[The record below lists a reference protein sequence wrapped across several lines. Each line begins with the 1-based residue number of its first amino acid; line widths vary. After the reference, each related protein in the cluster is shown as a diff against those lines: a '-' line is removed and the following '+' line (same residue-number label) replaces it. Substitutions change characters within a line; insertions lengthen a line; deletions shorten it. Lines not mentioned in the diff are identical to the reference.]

1 MSTSSGTTKTPTLL
15 EMLQAGVH
23 FGHMKSKWHPKMA
36 QFIFTT
42 RNDIHIIN
50 LEETTKRL
58 EAACAHMEEL
68 GERGGLVLFCG
79 TKKQAVAVIE
89 SAAQRI
95 GMPWVTKRWLGGTLT
110 NFAILHK
117 LVQQYITLKNTLS
130 SDQRNRYT
138 KKEQLMLERKMEKLN
153 IDVGGLVALTRKP
166 DVIVMVD
173 VKRERTAIRE
183 ARKTNTPVIAMTDTN
198 TNPDKVTY
206 PIPANDDALR
216 SIEMIVNLL
225 ADAYQEGKERVA
237 TAPVN
242 A

>member
-1 MSTSSGTTKTPTLL
+1 MSQATSMTKTPTLL
-15 EMLQAGVH
+15 DMLQAGVH

-50 LEETTKRL
+50 LEETAKRL
-58 EAACAHMEEL
+58 EAACLHMQEL
-68 GERGGLVLFCG
+68 GARGGLVLFCG

-110 NFAILHK
+110 NFSILHK
-117 LVQQYITLKNTLS
+117 LVQQYMSLKTTLS

-153 IDVGGLVALTRKP
+153 MDVGGLVALTRKP

-225 ADAYQEGKERVA
+225 ADAYQEGKETVT
-237 TAPVN
+237 TAPTV
-242 A
+242 

>member
-1 MSTSSGTTKTPTLL
+1 MSHLSGMTKTPTLL
-15 EMLQAGVH
+15 DMLQAGVH

-50 LEETTKRL
+50 LEETAKRL
-58 EAACAHMEEL
+58 EVACLHMQEL
-68 GERGGLVLFCG
+68 GARGGLVLFCG

-117 LVQQYITLKNTLS
+117 LVQQYMSLKTTLS

-153 IDVGGLVALTRKP
+153 MDVGGLVALTRKP

-225 ADAYQEGKERVA
+225 ADAYQEGKESVA
-237 TAPVN
+237 TQPASI
-242 A
+242 